1 MISLEGKKALITGG
15 SRGIG
20 RATAILFA
28 RAGAD
33 VAINFLSQE
42 QAALEVKQKVNE
54 LGRDCLALKAAL
66 EVKQTVHDLGGD
78 CLALKADISQK
89 NQVEGMVETILHD
102 WNQIDILVN
111 NAGIWTYGEIGNM
124 DSAIWDETMQLNL
137 DAVFFLCNTV
147 VPTMKAKKKGWIINV
162 SSTAGVRGEALH
174 SHYAASKG
182 AIISFTK
189 SLAAELAPVG
199 IRVNCVAPGWVDTE
213 MCEDVFRIPGFRHK
227 VEESP
232 PEDIAGP
239 ILFLASDLARH
250 ITGEVVNVNGGSV
263 LCA

>member
-1 MISLEGKKALITGG
+1 MISLEGKKAFITGG

-33 VAINFLSQE
+33 VALNFHTRTDAAGEVRAAVKRAGRECLIVQADLSR
-42 QAALEVKQKVNE
+42 
-54 LGRDCLALKAAL
+54 RD
-66 EVKQTVHDLGGD
+66 
-78 CLALKADISQK
+78 DIDR
-89 NQVEGMVETILHD
+89 MVEEVIHSWPDL
-102 WNQIDILVN
+102 DILVN
-111 NAGIWTYGEIGNM
+111 NAGIWTHGEIGMM
-124 DSAIWDETMQLNL
+124 DDQVWTETMRINL
-137 DAVFFLCNTV
+137 DGVFRTTNLV
-147 VPTMKAKKKGWIINV
+147 VPHMKGQKKGWIINV
-162 SSTAGVRGEALH
+162 SSTAGIRGEACH

-189 SLAAELAPVG
+189 SLAVELAPYN

-213 MCEDVFRIPGFRHK
+213 MCAGVFSDSEFRKEVERSIPLRRIP
-227 VEESP
+227 P

-250 ITGEVVNVNGGSV
+250 ITGEVLNVNGGSV

>member
-33 VAINFLSQE
+33 VAINFLHRE
-42 QAALEVKQKVNE
+42 QKALEVKDKVNE
-54 LGRDCLALKAAL
+54 LGRDCL
-66 EVKQTVHDLGGD
+66 V
-78 CLALKADISQK
+78 LKADISQK
-89 NQVEGMVETILHD
+89 DQVERSVRTLLTE

-111 NAGIWTYGEIGNM
+111 NAGVWTYGEVGNM
-124 DSAIWDETMQLNL
+124 DDATWRETMELNL
-137 DAVFFLCNTV
+137 DAVFFLCNAV
-147 VPTMKAKKKGWIINV
+147 VPIMKKKKVGGIINV
-162 SSTAGVRGEALH
+162 SSTAGVRGEAFH

-189 SLAAELAPVG
+189 SLAAELAPEG

-213 MCEDVFRIPGFRHK
+213 MCEEVFQIPGYREKVESSIPLKRIP
-227 VEESP
+227 P